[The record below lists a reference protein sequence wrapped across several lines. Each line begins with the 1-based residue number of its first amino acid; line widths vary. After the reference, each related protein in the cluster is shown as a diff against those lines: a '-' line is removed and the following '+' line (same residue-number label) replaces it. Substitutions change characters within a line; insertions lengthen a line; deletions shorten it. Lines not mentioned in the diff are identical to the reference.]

1 VALIVAL
8 AVAVVVTPVVAWLA
22 VRLGVVDRPG
32 PLKVQTRPVP
42 YLGGVAVFA
51 ALAGPLGWAQP
62 TLLVPLGLAL
72 GLGLADDVA
81 DVSPRLRLASEVG
94 IGAAAAIALPGGLSA
109 AGAVGTVVAVV
120 ALLNAVNLLDGLDG
134 LATSVGALGAVGFSV
149 VLDGDARVTAMALAG
164 ALLGFL
170 AWNRPPARIYLG
182 DAGSYLVGTALALLL
197 ALTFVAD
204 DGAAGPAGALLFVA
218 VPVADTTI
226 AIVRRHRAGRPLFQ
240 GDRGHVYDQLV
251 DMGWSAERSTLACAA
266 AQAAFVALGLAASAM
281 ADGRAVTLVAV
292 VVVLVGGAALWAFTA
307 PSARTTR
314 AT

>member
-8 AVAVVVTPVVAWLA
+8 AVAVAVTPVAAWLA
-22 VRLGVVDRPG
+22 VRLGIVDRPG

-51 ALAGPLGWAQP
+51 GLAGPVASAQP
-62 TLLVPLGLAL
+62 SLLVPLGIAL
-72 GLGLADDVA
+72 LLGLADDVA
-81 DVSPRLRLASEVG
+81 DVSPRLRLAGEVV
-94 IGAAAAIALPGGLSA
+94 IGVAAVLALPGDLPA
-109 AGAVGTVVAVV
+109 AGAVVTVAVVV

-134 LATSVGALGAVGFSV
+134 LATSVAALGALGFSV
-149 VLDGDARVTAMALAG
+149 VLDGGARLAAMAVAG

-182 DAGSYLVGTALALLL
+182 DAGSYLVGTGLAVLL

-204 DGAAGPAGALLFVA
+204 DGSAASAGALLFVA

-226 AIVRRHRAGRPLFQ
+226 AIVRRRRAGRPLFQ

-251 DMGWSAERSTLACAA
+251 DMGWSAERSVLACAVT
-266 AQAAFVALGLAASAM
+266 QAVFVALGLGASVM
-281 ADGRAVTLVAV
+281 ADGPAVALVATVIV
-292 VVVLVGGAALWAFTA
+292 VVGGLALWAFTA
-307 PSARTTR
+307 PSPRTTR
-314 AT
+314 TT

>member
-1 VALIVAL
+1 VVLIVAL
-8 AVAVVVTPVVAWLA
+8 AVTVVVTPVVARLA
-22 VRLGVVDRPG
+22 LRLGVVDRPG

-42 YLGGVAVFA
+42 YLGGIAVFA
-51 ALAGPLGWAQP
+51 GLAGPVGWAQP
-62 TLLVPLGLAL
+62 ALLVPLGLAL

-81 DVSPRLRLASEVG
+81 DVSPRVRLASEVA
-94 IGAAAAIALPGGLSA
+94 IGATAAVAVPGGLSA
-109 AGAVGTVVAVV
+109 AGAVATVVAVV

-134 LATSVGALGAVGFSV
+134 LATSVGTLGAAGFSV
-149 VLDGDARVTAMALAG
+149 VLEGDARVTAMALAG

-197 ALTFVAD
+197 ALTFVGD
-204 DGAAGPAGALLFVA
+204 KGAAGPVGALLFVA

-226 AIVRRHRAGRPLFQ
+226 AIVRRRRAGRPLFQ

-251 DMGWSAERSTLACAA
+251 DMGWSAERATLACAV
-266 AQAAFVALGLAASAM
+266 AQALFVALGLAASAL
-281 ADGRAVTLVAV
+281 AAGPAVALVAAV
-292 VVVLVGGAALWAFTA
+292 VVVAGGAALLAFTP

>member
-1 VALIVAL
+1 VSLIVAL
-8 AVAVVVTPVVAWLA
+8 AVTVIVTPFAARLA

-51 ALAGPLGWAQP
+51 GLAGPIARAQP
-62 TLLVPLGLAL
+62 TLLAPLGLAL
-72 GLGLADDVA
+72 LLGLTDDVV
-81 DVSPRLRLASEVG
+81 DVSPRLRLAGEVA
-94 IGAAAAIALPGGLSA
+94 IGVAAGIALPGGMS
-109 AGAVGTVVAVV
+109 AVGVVATVVAVM
-120 ALLNAVNLLDGLDG
+120 ALLNAMNLLDGLDG
-134 LATSVGALGAVGFSV
+134 LATSVAALSATGFAV
-149 VLDGDARVTAMALAG
+149 VLDGGSRVTAMALAG

-182 DAGSYLVGTALALLL
+182 DAGSYLVGTGLALLL

-204 DGAAGPAGALLFVA
+204 DGAATPAASLLFVA

-226 AIVRRHRAGRPLFQ
+226 AIVRRRRAGRPLFQ

-251 DMGWSAERSTLACAA
+251 DMGWTPERSTLACAA
-266 AQAAFVALGLAASAM
+266 AQAGLVALGLAASVL
-281 ADGRAVTLVAV
+281 ADGVAV
-292 VVVLVGGAALWAFTA
+292 GVVAAVITAVGGAALWGFTA

-314 AT
+314 TT

>member
-1 VALIVAL
+1 VALIL
-8 AVAVVVTPVVAWLA
+8 AVVIAAIATPVVARLA
-22 VRLGVVDRPG
+22 VRLEVVDRPG

-51 ALAGPLGWAQP
+51 ALVGPVAWAQP

-72 GLGLADDVA
+72 LLGLADDVS
-81 DVSPRLRLASEVG
+81 DMSPRLRLGGEVV
-94 IGAAAAIALPGGLSA
+94 IGAAAAMALPGGLSV
-109 AGAVGTVVAVV
+109 AGAVATAIVVV
-120 ALLNAVNLLDGLDG
+120 ALLNAVNLVDGLDG
-134 LATSVGALGAVGFSV
+134 LATSVAALGALGFSL
-149 VLDGDARVTAMALAG
+149 VLDGDSRVTAMALAG

-170 AWNRPPARIYLG
+170 VWNRPPASIYLG
-182 DAGSYLVGTALALLL
+182 DAGSYLVGTGLALLL

-204 DGAAGPAGALLFVA
+204 DGRATPAGALLFVA

-226 AIVRRHRAGRPLFQ
+226 AIVRRRRAGRPLFQ

-266 AQAAFVALGLAASAM
+266 AQAVLVAVGLAASAIT
-281 ADGRAVTLVAV
+281 DGPAVTLVAV
-292 VVVLVGGAALWAFTA
+292 VIVVVGGAALWAFTA